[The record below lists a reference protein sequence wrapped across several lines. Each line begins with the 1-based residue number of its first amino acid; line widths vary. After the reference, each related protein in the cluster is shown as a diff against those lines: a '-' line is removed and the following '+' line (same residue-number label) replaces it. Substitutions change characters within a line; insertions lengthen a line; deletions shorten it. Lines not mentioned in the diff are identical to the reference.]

1 MRAPLSSDRSKE
13 GDGMIGSRIY
23 SGAPF
28 EEMAGYARAVVD
40 PPYVFVSGTTGFD
53 PETLQFPEDVESQCE
68 NCFATIERA
77 LAKAGASLNDL
88 VRIRVFVASR
98 AEFERIK
105 PIIKRHCDAARPANT
120 TVLAEL
126 VEPYMRVEIE
136 VTARM
141 ALDTQGRV

>member
-1 MRAPLSSDRSKE
+1 
-13 GDGMIGSRIY
+13 MIGQRIY

-53 PETLQFPEDVESQCE
+53 PETLEFPEDVESQCE
-68 NCFATIERA
+68 NCFRTIERS
-77 LAKAGASLNDL
+77 LKQAGSDLRNL
-88 VRIRVFVASR
+88 VRVRVFVASR

-126 VEPYMRVEIE
+126 VEPYMRVEVE
-136 VTARM
+136 VTAKI
-141 ALDTQGRV
+141 DTSSGYIR

>member
-1 MRAPLSSDRSKE
+1 
-13 GDGMIGSRIY
+13 MIGQRIY

-53 PETLQFPEDVESQCE
+53 PETLEFPEDVESQCE
-68 NCFATIERA
+68 NCFRIIERT
-77 LAKAGASLNDL
+77 LKQAGSDLRNL
-88 VRIRVFVASR
+88 VRVRVFVASR

-126 VEPYMRVEIE
+126 VEPYMRVEVE
-136 VTARM
+136 VTAKI
-141 ALDTQGRV
+141 DTSSGYIR

>member
-1 MRAPLSSDRSKE
+1 MT
-13 GDGMIGSRIY
+13 GTRIY

-28 EEMAGYARAVVD
+28 EAMAGYARAVVD

-53 PETLQFPEDVESQCE
+53 PETLQFPDDVETQCE
-68 NCFATIERA
+68 NCFANIARA
-77 LAKAGASLNDL
+77 LAQAGASLHDL
-88 VRIRVFVASR
+88 VRVRIFVASR

-105 PIIKRHCDAARPANT
+105 PIIRKHCDSARPANT

-136 VTARM
+136 ATARL
-141 ALDTQGRV
+141 AARDEGRA

>member
-1 MRAPLSSDRSKE
+1 
-13 GDGMIGSRIY
+13 MIGRRVY

-28 EEMAGYARAVVD
+28 EEMAGYARAVID

-53 PETLQFPEDVESQCE
+53 PDTLAFSEDVETQCE
-68 NCFATIERA
+68 NCFKTISRA
-77 LAKAGASLNDL
+77 LEQAGSSMVHL
-88 VRIRVFVASR
+88 VRVRIFVASR

-126 VEPYMRVEIE
+126 VEPHMRVEVE
-136 VTARM
+136 VTAKI
-141 ALDTQGRV
+141 DPTRVDDAR

>member
-1 MRAPLSSDRSKE
+1 
-13 GDGMIGSRIY
+13 MIGTRIY

-28 EEMAGYARAVVD
+28 EAMAGYARAVVD
-40 PPYVFVSGTTGFD
+40 APYVFVSGTTGFD

-68 NCFATIERA
+68 NCFATIGRA
-77 LAKAGASLNDL
+77 LVKAGATMNDL

-136 VTARM
+136 VTARLS
-141 ALDTQGRV
+141 AVEQGRP